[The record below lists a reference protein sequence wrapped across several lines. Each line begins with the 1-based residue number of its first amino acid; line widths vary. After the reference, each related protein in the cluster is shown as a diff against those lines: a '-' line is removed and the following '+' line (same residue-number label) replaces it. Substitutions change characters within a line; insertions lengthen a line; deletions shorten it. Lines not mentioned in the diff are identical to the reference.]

1 MAKETAVRTIADG
14 VVFVDMDDEFVT
26 LKVARNKEKNLGASQ
41 TGKSLMLA
49 NTRGNVA
56 IPGTDIKLG
65 LKMFYPNP
73 DKPGASG
80 E

>member
-1 MAKETAVRTIADG
+1 MGKETAVRQIADG
-14 VVFVDMDDEFVT
+14 VVFVDNDGEFIT
-26 LKVARNKEKNLGASQ
+26 LKVAVNKEKNLGPSQ

-56 IPGTDIKLG
+56 VPGTDIKLG

-73 DKPGASG
+73 DKPSSSG